1 MRPTTSRGGDGND
14 QTIYLVAGTAA
25 AHTTESFDVA
35 TYYPGNTEA
44 GGNNIRWGGGT
55 ALPAAVTALLDGL
68 AVGDRL
74 ILASAR
80 PVAEGTVNAD
90 PVTVTYTI
98 PQPTVKHT
106 HRVDADPVAVAFAV
120 PQPSVTHTVRTFDH
134 AVDAGSVAV
143 VYARAGSD
151 ASRTPQ

>member
-1 MRPTTSRGGDGND
+1 M
-14 QTIYLVAGTAA
+14 
-25 AHTTESFDVA
+25 HTTESFDVA

-90 PVTVTYTI
+90 PVTVTYAV

-106 HRVDADPVAVAFAV
+106 QRVDADPVAVAFAV

-143 VYARAGSD
+143 AYAVPA
-151 ASRTPQ
+151 ATRTHTTVVGTNWSVGADPVSVAYAVPAAP